1 MVSIFQVLS
10 SGAKNTIQDEVY
22 GNHDVRYL
30 TLGDKNPASG
40 NRYYVCL
47 TGQDAQIDWH
57 VGDRIM
63 VELAFV
69 AYKQQGQWHMS
80 HRSDSIKYVEM
91 DNVKNNC
98 KRIYE
103 KESKKVF

>member
-1 MVSIFQVLS
+1 MATILSVLS
-10 SGAKNTIQDEVY
+10 ASDKVTVPDEDI
-22 GNHDVRYL
+22 GNHDARYL
-30 TLGDKNPASG
+30 TLGDRNPASG
-40 NRYYVCL
+40 NRYYVSL